1 MNTPAHALIN
11 LWILKREGHPRR
23 NASIVFGAL
32 IPDLVMFAFY
42 FWHLIIGTPERQIWK
57 FEYYDPV
64 WQASFDVFNSIPLII
79 IAILICWKAQRPI
92 LLVFF
97 MSMLL
102 HALGDLPL
110 HHDDAHRH
118 FFPFVDWRFISP
130 LSYWNPDHH
139 GDLISRLEFIGVLIG
154 SVFLYLKHPST
165 RYWVLVIGL
174 IYFVYLAYVILVWM

>member
-1 MNTPAHALIN
+1 
-11 LWILKREGHPRR
+11 
-23 NASIVFGAL
+23 
-32 IPDLVMFAFY
+32 
-42 FWHLIIGTPERQIWK
+42 
-57 FEYYDPV
+57 
-64 WQASFDVFNSIPLII
+64 
-79 IAILICWKAQRPI
+79 
-92 LLVFF
+92 

-165 RYWVLVIGL
+165 RYWVMALG
-174 IYFVYLAYVILVWM
+174 FVYPRVLDLCHPRLELTKARSSAP